1 VGYRYFDTAQKPVRY
16 PFGHGLSYAA
26 FSYSNLRI
34 ASPHLN
40 AGETLTLTLDVTN
53 TGAVAGAETVQLYVS
68 HRSDVMF
75 TPEQE
80 LKGFEKVFLAPGE
93 TKAVSF
99 SLTRRD
105 LCYYNVAAQDWRVEG
120 GTYEIRISASS
131 RDTRLNVTIEAE
143 PDADAHV
150 PDYRASAPC
159 YYDLSRGIDVP
170 DSAFAAVLGRDIPA
184 RERQKGEKHT
194 LNVTLSEVKHTLLG
208 RILTFVGR
216 KVAESALS
224 TDEVDHNVIDHV
236 LYTTPL
242 RLMSSESDIS
252 PRQIEGIVHLFN
264 HEFFKGIKAFFRKI

>member
-1 VGYRYFDTAQKPVRY
+1 MNVRY
-16 PFGHGLSYAA
+16 PFGHGLSYAS
-26 FSYSNLRI
+26 FSYSNLRL

-40 AGETLTLTLDVTN
+40 EGETLTLTLDVTN

-75 TPEQE
+75 TAVQE
-80 LKGFEKVFLAPGE
+80 LKGFEKVFLQPGE
-93 TKAVSF
+93 TKSVAF

-105 LCYYNVAAQDWRVEG
+105 LCYYDVAVQDWRVEG
-120 GTYEIRISASS
+120 GAYALRLSASS
-131 RDTRLNVTIEAE
+131 RDVRLTAQIEAA
-143 PDADAHV
+143 PDADFHV
-150 PDYRASAPC
+150 PDFRASAPC

-170 DSAFAAVLGRDIPA
+170 DNAFAAVLGRAIPA

-216 KVAESALS
+216 KVAESAMA
-224 TDEVDHNVIDHV
+224 TNEVDHNVIDHV

-264 HEFFKGIKAFFRKI
+264 HELFKGIRSFFRKD